1 MHQTLIKNEVE
12 EVANK
17 LGIDKSGIPA
27 VALMQ
32 KQTALRE
39 LDIMSLERTTSA
51 ISENE
56 SSISQIDARETN
68 KLL

>member
-1 MHQTLIKNEVE
+1 MHQTLIENELE
-12 EVANK
+12 EAANK
-17 LGIDKSGIPA
+17 LGIDKSGIPE

-32 KQTALRE
+32 KQAALRE
-39 LDIMSLERTTSA
+39 LDVMSLERTTSA